1 MEFVMKYG
9 KIAQVLTGLVVSLML
24 VGCGGQL
31 DRNIATL
38 NAAATAAAS
47 GGALDVTLPALPGS
61 ELLTPLPTDPPNTF
75 DLTVDPTGD
84 LVHAWGQVYG
94 LGSGSQF
101 TIRATED
108 QAGRYVIQNLQL
120 GGWQNTVKG
129 GSVAIGAGQV
139 RVDLA
144 IQIEEQNGQ
153 PVQFGA
159 GTVTFQPTLDS
170 TGAVRLNVLGADFG
184 TLTLPANFTSAIG
197 DAVHGM
203 LTGAPN
209 GNLSR
214 VRLTQIVL
222 ESNQLAVSGAVK

>member
-1 MEFVMKYG
+1 MEFVMNYG
-9 KIAQVLTGLVVSLML
+9 KITLALLAPVIALML

-47 GGALDVTLPALPGS
+47 GGALDLTLPSLPGS
-61 ELLTPLPTDPPNTF
+61 ELLTPQPTDPPNTY
-75 DLTVDPTGD
+75 DLTTNPTGE
-84 LVHAWGQVYG
+84 LVSAWGQVYT

-108 QAGRYVIQNLQL
+108 QAGRYVIQNLQAN
-120 GGWQNTVKG
+120 GWQDTVKG
-129 GSVAIGAGQV
+129 GSIAIGSGQV

-144 IQIEEQNGQ
+144 LQIAEQNGQ
-153 PVQFGA
+153 PMQFGA

-170 TGAVRLNVLGADFG
+170 SGNVRLNVLGADFG
-184 TLTLPANFTSAIG
+184 TLSLPANFTGAIG
-197 DAVHGM
+197 DAVHSM

-209 GNLSR
+209 ANLSKG
-214 VRLTQIVL
+214 RLTQITL
-222 ESNQLAVSGAVK
+222 ESNLMAVNGTIK